1 HRCVRP
7 CPVDIDFGEV
17 TIKMRNFLRKQG
29 KKKFRIGTA
38 AGMAFLSVR
47 DPSVIKMMR
56 ALMLRTGYR
65 AQRLAWRAAASCGI
79 GRGQTRRPPATAS
92 AAKVHEQVIHFINK
106 PLPAHLP
113 RRTGRALLGIEDD
126 KTIAVIR
133 NPKAAED
140 AETVFYFP
148 GCGSERLFSQIGLAV
163 QAMLYHLGVT
173 VVLPPGYLCC
183 GYPQNAGGSADV
195 AARITAENRVLFHR
209 VANTLNYLD
218 IKTVLAS
225 CGTCM
230 DQLTQ
235 YNFGDIFSGCRL
247 LDIHEYL
254 REKGV
259 RLEAN
264 DARSYLYH
272 EPCHNPMKVYDGT
285 QTAQTLLGAPV
296 RLSDRCCG
304 ESGTFAVSRPD
315 IATQVRFRKSAQLAQ
330 DLAASA
336 DARPHKILTTCPSCL
351 QGLARYAP
359 ETGLQADYI
368 VTEMARAILGQ
379 NWLDDY
385 VRQAT
390 SGGIERIL
398 L

>member
-1 HRCVRP
+1 
-7 CPVDIDFGEV
+7 
-17 TIKMRNFLRKQG
+17 M
-29 KKKFRIGTA
+29 
-38 AGMAFLSVR
+38 
-47 DPSVIKMMR
+47 
-56 ALMLRTGYR
+56 
-65 AQRLAWRAAASCGI
+65 
-79 GRGQTRRPPATAS
+79 
-92 AAKVHEQVIHFINK
+92 HEQVIHFINK

-140 AETVFYFP
+140 AESVFYFP
-148 GCGSERLFSQIGLAV
+148 GCGSERLFSQIALAV

-173 VVLPPGYLCC
+173 IVLPPGYLCC
-183 GYPQNAGGSADV
+183 GYPQNASGAADV

-254 REKGV
+254 LEKGV
-259 RLEAN
+259 RLQAS

-272 EPCHNPMKVYDGT
+272 EPCHNPMKVHNGV

-330 DLAASA
+330 DLAAQA

-351 QGLARYAP
+351 QGMARYAP

-390 SGGIERIL
+390 ADGIERIL